1 MVFIIPLS
9 SHSTGSPTQTL
20 NYSIYVNP
28 DSYVELLVLVGALQ
42 VEFFASIVRNDLQP
56 WGT

>member
-9 SHSTGSPTQTL
+9 SHSTQTL

-28 DSYVELLVLVGALQ
+28 DSYVELLVLGGALQ
-42 VEFFASIVRNDLQP
+42 VEF
-56 WGT
+56 